1 MKVPLSSNEFIHG
14 LLISYPTIKR
24 WKDEGMP
31 VIRQNPWLFNDKSLK
46 WVVENKPDRAELAKK
61 MMEVNNE

>member
-31 VIRQNPWLFNDKSLK
+31 VIRQNPWLFNLKSLK
-46 WVVENKPDRAELAKK
+46 WVIANKPSKANLAKSMIK
-61 MMEVNNE
+61 GDY